1 MPSIEDFVKDLSKD
15 KKEVSVPKDK
25 VTELSPGWYVSKY
38 NLPHKG
44 SKGSW
49 RNGLLHAH
57 DMGDHY
63 SVHLDRIDPK
73 EHSIGHMIE
82 DAPLMLFLWTGFKD
96 ASKSMKREKLES
108 REVPSSKWMPHVVIG
123 LALLLIGII
132 IAADNV
138 LALNLIYFA
147 ATTALLVLGVA
158 FIWKGVGIKQKKMVW
173 ISIFIGVIAVIMA
186 VVVYYYPSIAS
197 WVLLLALAFWTL
209 GSGLFLIFGRGDKLL
224 FHTGSIAPII
234 MGIVSLVLAI
244 ILVIYPASGLGVVI
258 TLAGFLVAYMGL
270 MQIAAGVILRKAWSL
285 VTENQG

>member
-1 MPSIEDFVKDLSKD
+1 MPSIEDFVQDLSKD
-15 KKEVSVPKDK
+15 KNEVSVPKDK

-63 SVHLDRIDPK
+63 SVHLDRVDPK
-73 EHSIGHMIE
+73 EHGIGHMIQ
-82 DAPLMLFLWTGFKD
+82 DAPLMLFLWTGFRD
-96 ASKSMKREKLES
+96 ASKSMNEEKVES
-108 REVPSSKWMPHVVIG
+108 REVPSSKWMPHVAIG

-132 IAADNV
+132 IAADNA

-147 ATTALLVLGVA
+147 AASALLVLGAV
-158 FIWKGVGIKQKKMVW
+158 FIWKGLGIKQKKMVW
-173 ISIFIGVIAVIMA
+173 ISILIGVITTIMA
-186 VVVYYYPSIAS
+186 VVIFYYPSIAS
-197 WVLLLALAFWTL
+197 WVLLLALAVWTL

-224 FHTGSIAPII
+224 FDTGSITPIV
-234 MGIVSLVLAI
+234 MGIVSLMLAI
-244 ILVIYPASGLGVVI
+244 ILVFYPASGLNVVI
-258 TLAGFLVAYMGL
+258 TLAGLMIAFMGL
-270 MQIAAGVILRKAWSL
+270 MQIAAGVIHRKEWIL

>member
-1 MPSIEDFVKDLSKD
+1 MPSIEDFVQDLSKD
-15 KKEVSVPKDK
+15 KNEVSVPKDK

-63 SVHLDRIDPK
+63 SVHLDRVDPK
-73 EHSIGHMIE
+73 EHGIGHMIQ
-82 DAPLMLFLWTGFKD
+82 DAPLMLFLWTGFRD
-96 ASKSMKREKLES
+96 ASKSMNEEKVES
-108 REVPSSKWMPHVVIG
+108 REVPSSKWMPHVAIG

-132 IAADNV
+132 IAADNA

-147 ATTALLVLGVA
+147 AASALLVLGAA
-158 FIWKGVGIKQKKMVW
+158 FIWKGLGIKQKKMVW
-173 ISIFIGVIAVIMA
+173 ISILIGVIAIILA
-186 VVVYYYPSIAS
+186 VVIYYYPSIAS
-197 WVLLLALAFWTL
+197 WVLLLALAVWTL

-224 FHTGSIAPII
+224 FDTGSIAPII
-234 MGIVSLVLAI
+234 MGVVSLMLAI
-244 ILVIYPASGLGVVI
+244 TLVFYPASGLNVVI
-258 TLAGFLVAYMGL
+258 TLAGLVIAFMGL
-270 MQIAAGVILRKAWSL
+270 MQIAAGVIHRKEWIL